1 MAPLE
6 QGGTV
11 SLPHPSLYMPVVLI
25 SAQAICRCC
34 GKFVCLIRF
43 DCVLYMM
50 SSGVVDSYL
59 LSSC

>member
-1 MAPLE
+1 
-6 QGGTV
+6 
-11 SLPHPSLYMPVVLI
+11 MPVVLI

-43 DCVLYMM
+43 DCVLYMI